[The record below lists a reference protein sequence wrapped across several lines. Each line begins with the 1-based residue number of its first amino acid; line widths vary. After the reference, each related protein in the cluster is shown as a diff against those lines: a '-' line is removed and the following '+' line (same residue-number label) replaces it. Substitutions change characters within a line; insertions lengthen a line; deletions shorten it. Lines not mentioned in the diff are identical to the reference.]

1 VLFIGSTRSYSI
13 EKWVRKKK
21 PIVPFN
27 NTSSGTCRSER
38 NKSRVGGGST
48 RWCGVPLGFQEP
60 QRHHQRKK
68 KWNIFIYAQYTCL
81 KTKEAL
87 PKKKEALAE
96 VFSEVFAQGKV
107 TPPSSRL

>member
-1 VLFIGSTRSYSI
+1 MV
-13 EKWVRKKK
+13 
-21 PIVPFN
+21 
-27 NTSSGTCRSER
+27 
-38 NKSRVGGGST
+38 
-48 RWCGVPLGFQEP
+48 WCAARFPRAPATPPAE
-60 QRHHQRKK
+60 KK